1 MCRKGLTLLEV
12 MVASSIFALMLLA
25 VVTIEGTFRRSA
37 SQSARESEV
46 YRAVRLAFEHLRAEL
61 EGAYVPPFTAGE
73 ELTYYPARR
82 AGGRPVLG
90 PSGIAESQ
98 PSCVLKVDEQ
108 GRLVRLQE
116 GAARVLAFLGDG
128 WACFEMT
135 QDALLMVTLHAERPA
150 PRGPAASEE
159 AAVRFLLRNQN

>member
-1 MCRKGLTLLEV
+1 MFRKGLTLLEV
-12 MVASSIFALMLLA
+12 LVASSIFALMLLA
-25 VVTIEGTFRRSA
+25 VVTIEGTFRRGA

-61 EGAYVPPFTAGE
+61 EGAYVPPFPASA
-73 ELTYYPARR
+73 ELTYYPALR

-108 GRLVRLQE
+108 GRLVRLQGGE
-116 GAARVLAFLGDG
+116 ARALAFLGHG
-128 WACFEMT
+128 WARFEMS
-135 QDALLMVTLHAERPA
+135 QDELLTVTLHAERPA